1 MTGPGPLALALVTA
15 RLAGTAGL
23 LDVGGA
29 AEYFAARESLK
40 RWPAAFVLP
49 AKDTSAANVFATEEI
64 DQRVTARYGVIIAVR
79 NLRDAKG
86 EAAMADLT
94 PIRHAVWDQ
103 LLGWIPASGFSPCT
117 YGGGRLLD
125 LDEDA
130 QVLWWAD
137 EFDTDYHVRVI

>member
-1 MTGPGPLALALVTA
+1 MDSPGPLALALVTA
-15 RLAGTAGL
+15 RLAGTTGL
-23 LDVGGA
+23 MDIGGA
-29 AEYFAARESLK
+29 VEYFAAREALK

-49 AKDTSAANVFATEEI
+49 AKDTAAPNAFADGAL
-64 DQRVTARYGVIIAVR
+64 DQQVVARYGVILAVR

-94 PIRHAVWDQ
+94 PLRQAVWTQ
-103 LLGWIPASGFSPCT
+103 LLGWVPAAGFSPCT

-125 LDEDA
+125 LDEAA
-130 QVLWWAD
+130 QVLWWVD